1 MLDSNTQ
8 IVNFLPPV
16 RCRSR
21 DHKSHRRTRGV
32 RKRMSGIFDNGER
45 RIVRTVDEP
54 GRFGFAYSTLPG
66 HPEEGEEAFLIE
78 TDDTGTVAFNV
89 EAISRPAALV
99 AKLGA
104 PVSRMVQRR
113 TATRYLEGLAHYV
126 NAHS

>member
-1 MLDSNTQ
+1 VFPRAAPLEKDQT
-8 IVNFLPPV
+8 VLVVV
-16 RCRSR
+16 RVALTIAVAPC
-21 DHKSHRRTRGV
+21 
-32 RKRMSGIFDNGER
+32 